1 MEFNSKKSLT
11 KIQLSGKFY
20 RLVSKFLV
28 AHVWFLMYKFSLIE
42 RLIYGIS
49 KPII

>member
-28 AHVWFLMYKFSLIE
+28 AYVWFLMYKFSLIE
-42 RLIYGIS
+42 RFIHGMTEF
-49 KPII
+49 II